1 MSCDR
6 CADQAEEAMCAAGVP
21 PRQAHAAWAEGAGRG
36 PRQGASRRLV
46 LVDPESDAYNWE
58 HVAELERITGDRF
71 IAAALRAG
79 WQIYDLW
86 QDEWDDLVRGA
97 GYDSIA
103 TVSIEGP
110 EEYELSTF
118 DEG

>member
-1 MSCDR
+1 
-6 CADQAEEAMCAAGVP
+6 
-21 PRQAHAAWAEGAGRG
+21 
-36 PRQGASRRLV
+36 V